1 MISTSK
7 LIGDISQVP
16 RQWVFEY
23 YLNLSEKLV
32 GQDVKIL
39 SVFNRKD
46 KIPSM
51 CVYMDV
57 VTGHYKFKD
66 FSSGFQGDHIELVK
80 HLFNLPSRYIAL
92 NKIVDDYQEYV
103 TCNSAHIVTDIK
115 FHDRYKV
122 VDYEMRHWNN
132 LDQKFW
138 MSFKIGSKLLDY
150 YNVVPLEYFKM
161 EKKEESGSISSITI
175 QKNYIYGYFR
185 NDGSLYK
192 IYMPKTIDKKFIK
205 VANYIQGADQ
215 LTFKKDYLVVTS
227 SLKDL
232 MAFRKLG
239 YKNAEAIAP
248 DSENSMIS
256 ESIINKL
263 KTQYK
268 SICVLFDNDSPG
280 INSAKKYQE
289 KYGFKYIVFPV
300 EKDLSDAVKAIGV
313 TKVKEQLY
321 SYLKEAL
328 T

>member
-16 RQWVFEY
+16 RHWVFEY
-23 YLNLSEKLV
+23 YLNLSDKLV

-46 KIPSM
+46 KVPSM

-57 VTGHYKFKD
+57 GTGYYKFKD

-80 HLFNLPSRYIAL
+80 NLFSLPSRYIAL
-92 NKIVDDYQEYV
+92 KKIVDDYQEYV
-103 TCNSAHIVTDIK
+103 TNNTTHVVTDIK

-138 MSFKIGSKLLDY
+138 MSFQIGSKLLDY

-161 EKKEESGSISSITI
+161 EKEEESGTVSSITI

-192 IYMPKTIDKKFIK
+192 IYMPKTLDKKFIK
-205 VANYIQGADQ
+205 VANYIQGLDQ
-215 LTFKKDYLVVTS
+215 LSFEKDYLVITS

-248 DSENSMIS
+248 DSENSMIP

-263 KTQYK
+263 KPHYK
-268 SICVLFDNDSPG
+268 SICVLFDNDSAG
-280 INSAKKYQE
+280 INSAEKYQE

-300 EKDLSDAVKAIGV
+300 EKDLSDAVKAIGIV
-313 TKVKEQLY
+313 KVKEQLF
-321 SYLKEAL
+321 SYLKTAL